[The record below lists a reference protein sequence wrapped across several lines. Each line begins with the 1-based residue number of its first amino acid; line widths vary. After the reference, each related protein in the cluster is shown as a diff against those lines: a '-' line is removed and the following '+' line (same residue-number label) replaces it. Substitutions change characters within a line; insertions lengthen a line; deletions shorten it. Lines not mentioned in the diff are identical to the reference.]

1 MTTSIL
7 CYILLHMFAKYFFL
21 MRKKFDFGHTQNIH
35 NAGIWSNHAQFVFT
49 YTISVTNM
57 RYVFYLLTLFFFFS
71 FFHLVC
77 LKWQMDPGV
86 NFIIIVVDIMYKNIF
101 IHVTINK

>member
-1 MTTSIL
+1 MVQSRPICFHLHHQCDEYEVCIL
-7 CYILLHMFAKYFFL
+7 PL
-21 MRKKFDFGHTQNIH
+21 
-35 NAGIWSNHAQFVFT
+35 NAV
-49 YTISVTNM
+49 
-57 RYVFYLLTLFFFFS
+57 FFFS